1 MHYRVFLW
9 SPLQQATTQ
18 ELHSMPPLNGGSPI
32 HYRVFLWPI
41 LQETTTEELHG
52 MPPLKEAVPCITV
65 IFDSLAYKRQQQRK
79 YIECLL

>member
-1 MHYRVFLW
+1 MEAVPSITVFFYGLSYRR
-9 SPLQQATTQ
+9 QQQ
-18 ELHSMPPLNGGSPI
+18 RN
-32 HYRVFLWPI
+32 YRN
-41 LQETTTEELHG
+41 